1 MNCFRAVILLLCYV
15 YSCIS
20 GLTLNNLASKLA
32 ANIDERTCKDI
43 RYPFPYMIESTV
55 TKQFYM
61 HTTDVMIKPDGVQR
75 RLIGKIIGR
84 FEDKGL
90 TLKAMKLTTPTT
102 SMLQKHYEH
111 LRDMPIFSSLLKF
124 MSSGPVVA
132 MVSPVRIWFIVVL
145 IVRSVNRY
153 GKGETR

>member
-1 MNCFRAVILLLCYV
+1 MY
-15 YSCIS
+15 
-20 GLTLNNLASKLA
+20 
-32 ANIDERTCKDI
+32 
-43 RYPFPYMIESTV
+43 
-55 TKQFYM
+55 
-61 HTTDVMIKPDGVQR
+61 TTDVMIKPDGVQR

-90 TLKAMKLTTPTT
+90 TLKAMKLTTPTS

-111 LRDMPIFSSLLKF
+111 LRDMPIFPSLLKF

-132 MVSPVRIWFIVVL
+132 MVSPVRICSNVVL
-145 IVRSVNRY
+145 IGPSVNRY